1 MKGRKQF
8 TFYRSYLDGMY
19 HFPREEWLG
28 FILALIQYALDKNVE
43 EELTET
49 QVGMFKFVKPHL
61 DTAWMKAENA
71 SHGLGTPKTKR
82 KRNENK
88 KENEKENEIE
98 NEIETETEG
107 EGFARFW
114 ERYPQKLGRDE
125 AEAQWVCVSVNY
137 SEKII
142 LDGLDKWLNSV
153 SWNLQKGRFVP
164 KADKWLREEWFLQD
178 PKQDVP
184 MGASGKLGKAEV
196 EAIQRMFGEKM

>member
-19 HFPREEWLG
+19 HFPREEWFG
-28 FILALIQYALDKNVE
+28 FLMAVIQYALDKKVD

-49 QVGMFKFVKPHL
+49 QAGMFKFVKPHL
-61 DTAWMKAENA
+61 DSAWTKAENA

-88 KENEKENEIE
+88 KENENENEKE

-125 AEAQWVCVSVNY
+125 AEAQWVCVREKY
-137 SEKII
+137 SEKLI
-142 LDGLDKWLNSV
+142 LDGLD
-153 SWNLQKGRFVP
+153 SWIRSRNWTLEQGRYIP
-164 KADKWLREEWFLQD
+164 KADKWLREEWFLQT
-178 PKQDVP
+178 PEKNP
-184 MGASGKLGKAEV
+184 PCGALGELGEAER
-196 EAIQRMFGEKM
+196 EAIRRMFAEDG